1 MTLRGALIYFVLWVP
16 LVLVYAI
23 LIGAPNAMPI
33 SDAVIGAL
41 STVGMAAGL
50 GVAALWWVR
59 TLGRRVLDAQDAN
72 RTWSPWPAHVLGASL
87 YTLLWSTYI
96 VYDIRLAL
104 GDWSATVAQLR
115 PWILWQLFFG
125 VVVYAT
131 IASVTW
137 AMQAGERTRQ
147 REARLRVAEA
157 ERARAELAVLRAQ
170 VDPHFLYN
178 ALHTATAL
186 VRRNPE
192 AAEQALEQLA
202 TMLRYVL
209 DPARGARETVPLDE
223 ELRFVELYLA
233 IERARLGE
241 RLQVV
246 MDIDEEA
253 RDIMVPSL
261 SLQPLVENAIR
272 HGLAPRANGGTI
284 VVRAELQDQQVV
296 LSVADDGL
304 GMPSV
309 QASGTPSTARTG
321 IGLDALRKRLAAQY
335 GARASL
341 QVTTAPGKG
350 FTVRIQLPL

>member
-1 MTLRGALIYFVLWVP
+1 MTMRGALIYLVLWVP

-33 SDAVIGAL
+33 NEAVIGAL
-41 STVGMAAGL
+41 STVGIASGL

-72 RTWSPWPAHVLGASL
+72 TTWSPRPAHVLGASL
-87 YTLLWSTYI
+87 YTLIWSAYI
-96 VYDIRLAL
+96 VYDIRLAF
-104 GDWSATVAQLR
+104 GDWSTTVAQVR

-125 VVVYAT
+125 IVVYAT

-186 VRRNPE
+186 VRRDPE

-202 TMLRYVL
+202 MLLRYVL
-209 DPARGARETVPLDE
+209 DPTRGARETVPLDE

-233 IERARLGE
+233 IERARLGD

-246 MDIDEEA
+246 MEIDDDA
-253 RDIMVPSL
+253 RDLMVPSL

-272 HGLAPRANGGTI
+272 HGLAPRANGGSI
-284 VVRAELQDQQVV
+284 VVRAEVHEQQMV
-296 LSVADDGL
+296 LSVADNGL
-304 GMPSV
+304 GMPSSP
-309 QASGTPSTARTG
+309 ASGSSSTGGTG
-321 IGLDALRKRLAAQY
+321 IGLDALRKRLAAKY

-341 QVTTAPGKG
+341 QVTTAPGEG
-350 FTVRIQLPL
+350 FSVRLLLPV